1 MASKKQF
8 NWAPCWVHIR
18 RKFIEAEASNSES
31 KKIILSH
38 IQKLFSLEEK
48 FANLPEE
55 FRLEKRINESVPL
68 IDMLLKIAT
77 DEISKVLPKSK
88 MKEALG
94 YLLSL
99 KPCLKNFTKHSMSR
113 LDNNVAERALRPIAV
128 GRKNWLF
135 VGNEASGQNTAI
147 LLTFAQTCRA
157 LKINPWEYFED
168 LLRRYHSHPYNQL
181 EDFLPN
187 NWMKLRLSKLI

>member
-18 RKFIEAEASNSES
+18 RKFIEAEGSNSES
-31 KKIILSH
+31 KKIILSN

-77 DEISKVLPKSK
+77 DEISKVLPKFK

-99 KPCLKNFTKHSMSR
+99 KPYLKNFTKHSMSR

-128 GRKNWLF
+128 GRKN
-135 VGNEASGQNTAI
+135 
-147 LLTFAQTCRA
+147 
-157 LKINPWEYFED
+157 
-168 LLRRYHSHPYNQL
+168 
-181 EDFLPN
+181 
-187 NWMKLRLSKLI
+187 

>member
-1 MASKKQF
+1 
-8 NWAPCWVHIR
+8 
-18 RKFIEAEASNSES
+18 
-31 KKIILSH
+31 
-38 IQKLFSLEEK
+38 
-48 FANLPEE
+48 
-55 FRLEKRINESVPL
+55 
-68 IDMLLKIAT
+68 MLLKIAT

-99 KPCLKNFTKHSMSR
+99 KPYLRNFTKHPMSR
-113 LDNNVAERALRPIAV
+113 LDNNVAERALRPVAI

-135 VGNEASGQNTAI
+135 VGNESSGQNTAI

-168 LLRRYHSHPYNQL
+168 LLRKHHSHRYNQL
-181 EDFLPN
+181 EDLLAD
-187 NWMKLRLSKLI
+187 NWMKLRFS

>member
-1 MASKKQF
+1 
-8 NWAPCWVHIR
+8 
-18 RKFIEAEASNSES
+18 
-31 KKIILSH
+31 
-38 IQKLFSLEEK
+38 
-48 FANLPEE
+48 
-55 FRLEKRINESVPL
+55 
-68 IDMLLKIAT
+68 MLLKIAT

-99 KPCLKNFTKHSMSR
+99 KPYLKNFTKHSMSR

-147 LLTFAQTCRA
+147 LLTLFKR
-157 LKINPWEYFED
+157 LFNIRKI
-168 LLRRYHSHPYNQL
+168 LMS
-181 EDFLPN
+181 
-187 NWMKLRLSKLI
+187 